1 MRSKKQKEHI
11 EIFMRIKLLLIF
23 VVSFQLIFAQT
34 ESLDSVVEIQP
45 IDSVAVID
53 ESTQFKPTQLI
64 LPLSLVAIGSTGL
77 YVDWCKD
84 AKHYV
89 RNEVC
94 EWRGDN
100 YCKVDDYLQYLPV
113 AAYLGLDYIGVK
125 AKHSFV
131 ERMCAGAT
139 SYLTMAIL
147 VNTTKYLVNSP
158 RPDSDAT
165 NSFPSGHTATVFTGA
180 ELVRKEYGWGAGI
193 GAYVVACGV
202 GFMRVWNDRHWFTDV
217 LAGAG
222 VGILSANIGYWM
234 LPVWQ
239 DLFNLKKSN
248 AAIAITPYYNHFNKE
263 FGAGMAMVF

>member
-1 MRSKKQKEHI
+1 
-11 EIFMRIKLLLIF
+11 MRIKLLLIF
-23 VVSFQLIFAQT
+23 IVSFQLIFAKTQPI
-34 ESLDSVVEIQP
+34 DSIVEVQP
-45 IDSVAVID
+45 IDSVNAEQAVDSIVD
-53 ESTQFKPTQLI
+53 ESTEFKPVQII
-64 LPLSLVAIGSTGL
+64 LPMSLIAIGSTGL
-77 YVDWCKD
+77 YIDWCKE
-84 AKHYV
+84 AKYYV
-89 RNEVC
+89 RDEVC
-94 EWRGDN
+94 KWRGDN

-131 ERMCAGAT
+131 ERVCAGAT

-147 VNTTKYLVNSP
+147 VNSTKQLVDSK
-158 RPDSDAT
+158 RPDSNAT

-180 ELVRKEYGWGAGI
+180 ELVRKEYGWQAGL

-239 DLFNLKKSN
+239 DLFNLKKLN
-248 AAIAITPYYNHFNKE
+248 TAIAVAPYYNHFNKE